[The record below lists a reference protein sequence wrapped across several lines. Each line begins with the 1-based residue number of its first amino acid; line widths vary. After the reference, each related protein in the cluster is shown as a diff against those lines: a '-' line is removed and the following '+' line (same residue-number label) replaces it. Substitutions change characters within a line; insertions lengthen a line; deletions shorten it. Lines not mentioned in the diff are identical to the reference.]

1 MSAVTLDTHVDF
13 PAVTDNGLNVATRAW
28 FVVTVI
34 GQWLFFYYIV
44 AFYGRSTLQG
54 NFELWNRNKFLFKG
68 FVAGDRMG
76 NLTFAAHVV
85 LAAAMAFGGAMQLVP
100 WIRTRAMAF
109 HRWNG
114 RVFLFTALGISVS
127 GLYMVLIR
135 RSNPSTLGSFAT
147 ALDAF
152 LILVFGVLALRTAM
166 TRNITAHRRWAL
178 RTYIVANGQWFIRIG
193 VMAWAVIT
201 HGWRI
206 NTFFLIWNFGS
217 YLVPLAILELYF
229 LARKNESIAGRRA
242 MASVLVV
249 VTLLSVVGTFGFG
262 AFVITKILNRL

>member
-1 MSAVTLDTHVDF
+1 MSTIALDTRVRF

-68 FVAGDRMG
+68 FVAGDTIG
-76 NLTFAAHVV
+76 NLAFAAHVL
-85 LAAAMAFGGAMQLVP
+85 LAATMAFGGAMQLVP
-100 WIRTRAMAF
+100 WIRARAMAF

-114 RVFLFTALGISVS
+114 RVFLVTAFGLSVS
-127 GLYMVLIR
+127 GLHMVLIR
-135 RSNPSTLGSFAT
+135 RSNPSTLGTIAT
-147 ALDAF
+147 ALDAL
-152 LILVFGVLALRTAM
+152 LILIFGSLALRTAM
-166 TRNITAHRRWAL
+166 TRNIAAHRQWAL
-178 RTYIVANGQWFIRIG
+178 RTYLVANGQWFIRIG

-229 LARKNESIAGRRA
+229 IAKNNDSVAARRA
-242 MASVLVV
+242 VASLLLV
-249 VTLLSVVGTFGFG
+249 VTLLSVVGTFGFT
-262 AFVITKILNRL
+262 AFVFTKILNRL